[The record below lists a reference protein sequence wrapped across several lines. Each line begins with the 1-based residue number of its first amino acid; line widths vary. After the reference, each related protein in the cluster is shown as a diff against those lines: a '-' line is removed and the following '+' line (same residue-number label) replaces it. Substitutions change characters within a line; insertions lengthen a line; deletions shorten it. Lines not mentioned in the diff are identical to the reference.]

1 MLRVSNGARSVP
13 VITACGEVMIGFNA
27 ARLDQM
33 LECIKNRSD
42 LPDNPKA
49 E

>member
-33 LECIKNRSD
+33 LECLKNRTD
-42 LPDNPKA
+42 LPPDA
-49 E
+49 EA